1 MRSADTTAEM
11 LGDRLNSEVEPVVRM
26 AAFATPNLDALT
38 VNQSQAFDKDQRV
51 AEFARE
57 HPLCRPRVGS
67 GP

>member
-1 MRSADTTAEM
+1 
-11 LGDRLNSEVEPVVRM
+11 M